1 MRRPHAPLLLRA
13 ALVGALL
20 AAAPALAGKPAVS
33 PAAVAE
39 LSARP
44 DAPIILDV
52 RSQAEYDAGHV
63 PGAVLIPHDQLA
75 ARLAELDRD
84 RWVLVYCKSG
94 RRAGIAEDVLVKSGF
109 DVRQIEG
116 SWSRWSA
123 EGRPAQTPAPAA
135 ESGR

>member
-1 MRRPHAPLLLRA
+1 MRRAFPWKSCLFFLLML
-13 ALVGALL
+13 
-20 AAAPALAGKPAVS
+20 PAVASAGKPAVA
-33 PAAVAE
+33 PAAVPEVA
-39 LSARP
+39 ARA

-75 ARLAELDRD
+75 ARLSELDRD

-94 RRAGIAEDVLVKSGF
+94 RRAGIAERILAQDGF

-116 SWSRWSA
+116 SWLRWQA
-123 EGRPAQTPAPAA
+123 EDLPVATPATPEAA
-135 ESGR
+135 R

>member
-13 ALVGALL
+13 ALLGALL
-20 AAAPALAGKPAVS
+20 AAAPVLAGKPAVS

-52 RSQAEYDAGHV
+52 RSQAEFDAGHV

-75 ARLAELDRD
+75 GRLAELDRE

-94 RRAGIAEDVLVKSGF
+94 RRAAMAEEVLVKNGF

-116 SWSRWSA
+116 SWNRWSA

-135 ESGR
+135 EPRR

>member
-1 MRRPHAPLLLRA
+1 MRRAFFRKSCP
-13 ALVGALL
+13 VFLL
-20 AAAPALAGKPAVS
+20 AALCLPGAAAAGKPAVA
-33 PAAVAE
+33 PAAVPEVA
-39 LSARP
+39 ARA

-75 ARLAELDRD
+75 ARLSELDRD

-94 RRAGIAEDVLVKSGF
+94 RRAGIAERILAQDGF

-116 SWSRWSA
+116 SWLRWQA
-123 EGRPAQTPAPAA
+123 EDLPVATPATPEAA
-135 ESGR
+135 R